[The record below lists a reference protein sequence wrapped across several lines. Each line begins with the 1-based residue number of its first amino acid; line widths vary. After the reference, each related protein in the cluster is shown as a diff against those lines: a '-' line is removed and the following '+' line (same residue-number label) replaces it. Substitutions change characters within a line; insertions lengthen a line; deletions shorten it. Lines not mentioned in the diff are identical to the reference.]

1 MQQIMY
7 SFSFGHLPFLE
18 PRLRQIVRLDQK
30 TTGPL
35 KCVQGLKGNFFMD
48 VYFGIIFS
56 KQFIINYI
64 IEAILLLKHFKPRKK
79 KKKNV
84 LAHSFLAFET

>member
-1 MQQIMY
+1 
-7 SFSFGHLPFLE
+7 
-18 PRLRQIVRLDQK
+18 
-30 TTGPL
+30 
-35 KCVQGLKGNFFMD
+35 MD

-79 KKKNV
+79 KKNV